1 MTIVLLFLLL
11 YKDLI
16 HSLVLT
22 QQACDGDDIL
32 VKKGVSRD
40 MDQGGY
46 GAREEAAQMEFEE
59 LIRRLCLLVFLLDA
73 GKVAR
78 REEGSMGFGWW
89 WEKKEDVL
97 T

>member
-1 MTIVLLFLLL
+1 MTIVPLFLLL

-46 GAREEAAQMEFEE
+46 GAREEAAQMEF
-59 LIRRLCLLVFLLDA
+59 
-73 GKVAR
+73 
-78 REEGSMGFGWW
+78 
-89 WEKKEDVL
+89 
-97 T
+97 